1 MGNSEWTTRPFTE
14 AVMVNPAVTLTK
26 GKVYPFVEMAAVDPT
41 TRSVSESEHREF
53 TGGGARFL
61 PGDTLMARITPC
73 LENGKIARFQPT
85 DKTSPGFGS
94 TEFIVIRGREGVTDN
109 DFAYYLTKWSEFHQ
123 FAVAQMTGTSGRQRV
138 PAESLS
144 GFKATIPPPDIQA
157 NIAHILGT
165 LDDKIE
171 LNRRMNRTL
180 EKMAAAIFK
189 SWFIDFDP
197 VRRNAARTQ
206 NQPSP
211 KPSPNGRGSG
221 NYRGGYDFAGLV
233 ETARAMRKNP
243 TDAEALFWELV
254 RDRRF
259 LGLKFRRQ
267 HQLGDYVAD
276 FYCHEYRLVVELDGG
291 VHRTKQKKDLKRDAW
306 MVSQGFK
313 VLRIRNEQLLDDP
326 AFVLEQIA
334 EIISSPSP
342 SGRRAGDEGCVETF
356 DALFPDTFEDS
367 ELGEIPKGWR
377 LGTLGDI
384 ADNPRRTVQPS
395 DVPPATPYVGLQ
407 HMPRRCIAMDAWG
420 RADEVSSGKSQFKE
434 GEILFGKLR
443 PYFHKVGIA
452 PVGGVCSTDILVV
465 APRST
470 EWHSHVLSLV
480 SSKAFV
486 DYADSHSAGTKMPRT
501 NWKDMGRYPLAMPP
515 VPLAKA
521 FQDHVAALHQRI
533 GVAVRQNRRLAGLR
547 DTLIPKLLSGE
558 LELPAAEAVVEEVS

>member
-1 MGNSEWTTRPFTE
+1 MANEWQMAPLGEVADVVMGLSPKGDTYNQGGRGAPLLNGPTEFGPRYPQATLYTTEP
-14 AVMVNPAVTLTK
+14 
-26 GKVYPFVEMAAVDPT
+26 
-41 TRSVSESEHREF
+41 
-53 TGGGARFL
+53 ARFAE
-61 PGDTLMARITPC
+61 PGDILFCVR
-73 LENGKIARFQPT
+73 
-85 DKTSPGFGS
+85 GS
-94 TEFIVIRGREGVTDN
+94 TTGRMNWADRKYAVGRGIAAIRAKTNSKDTYFVYCCICESMQRLLS
-109 DFAYYLTKWSEFHQ
+109 F
-123 FAVAQMTGTSGRQRV
+123 TSGSV
-138 PAESLS
+138 FPNLS
-144 GFKATIPPPDIQA
+144 TGDINAFEIPWPEEGTRER
-157 NIAHILGT
+157 IAHILGT

-197 VRRNAARTQ
+197 VRRNAARAQ

-243 TDAEALFWELV
+243 TDPETLFWELA

-259 LGLKFRRQ
+259 LDLKFRRQ

-313 VLRIRNEQLLDDP
+313 VLRIQNEQLLDDP

-356 DALFPDTFEDS
+356 DALFPDEFQDS

-377 LGTLGDI
+377 LGKLGDI
-384 ADNPRRTVQPS
+384 ADNSRRGVKP
-395 DVPPATPYVGLQ
+395 DEVPPTTPYIGLE
-407 HMPRRCIAMDAWG
+407 HMPRRCIALDSWG
-420 RADEVSSGKSQFKE
+420 RAEQVGSQKSQFIA

-452 PVGGVCSTDILVV
+452 PVGGVCSTDILVIV
-465 APRST
+465 PKENA
-470 EWHSHVLSLV
+470 WHSYILSLV
-480 SSKAFV
+480 SSKPFV
-486 DYADSHSAGTKMPRT
+486 DYTDSHSAGTKMPRT
-501 NWKDMGRYPLAMPP
+501 NWKDMGRYPLALPSIE
-515 VPLAKA
+515 LAQV
-521 FQDHVAALHQRI
+521 FQDHVASFYQRI
-533 GVAVRQNRRLAGLR
+533 GVGVRQNRRLAGLR
-547 DTLIPKLLSGE
+547 DTLLPKLLSGE
-558 LELPAAEAVVEEVS
+558 IELPAAESVAEEVT